1 MIENAK
7 IYPVFNLWGKRTLE
21 VKVFTE
27 NGIYSASVPAGTSK
41 GENEAKEISVP
52 RALKIFPEIRKNL
65 IGLDEKNSEKIDRL
79 LIKMDGTQDFRDIG
93 VNTALATS
101 VAIARA
107 ATNNELWR
115 LDGRK
120 LPTDFPFPVCN
131 MIGGGKHG
139 GGCDWQEFLIIPHRA
154 KNPFHAARTI
164 IDVWTSIGEELKRKK
179 LLAGRNLENAW
190 MSRLDDLRT
199 LNFLSHFARD
209 WDVRIGVDFAA
220 SSLWNG
226 KKYVYKRAAR
236 TKVQMS
242 PEKQIDFIKDVAE
255 KYKIYYLE
263 DPFHENDFR
272 SFSIL
277 TKELPNSLVIGDDIY
292 CTNPKRLALGA
303 RSKAGNGVIIKPNQ
317 IGTLY
322 QVKQAINI
330 ARRKGIT
337 IIPSHRSKETDDNWL
352 ADLAV
357 NWEAPLIKI
366 GLSDIP
372 KYNRLIELWDDI
384 ANSRMAELP

>member
-7 IYPVFNLWGKRTLE
+7 IYPIFNLWGKRTLE

-27 NGIYSASVPAGTSK
+27 GGVYSASVPTGTSK
-41 GENEAKEISVP
+41 GENEAKYVSVT

-65 IGLDEKNSEKIDRL
+65 IGLDEKDSEKIDRL
-79 LIKMDGTQDFRDIG
+79 LIKLDGTQDFRDTG
-93 VNTALATS
+93 ANTALAASIAT
-101 VAIARA
+101 ARA

-115 LDGRK
+115 LNGRK
-120 LPTDFPFPVCN
+120 LHAHFPFPVSN
-131 MIGGGKHG
+131 IIGGGKHG

-154 KNPFHAARTI
+154 KNPFQAGRTI
-164 IDVWTSIGEELKRKK
+164 IDFWASAGEELKRKK

-199 LNFLSHFARD
+199 LDFLSRFAAD

-226 KKYVYKRAAR
+226 KKYVYRGTGKRL
-236 TKVQMS
+236 S
-242 PEKQIDFIKDVAE
+242 PEKHMDFIKEVTD
-255 KYKIYYLE
+255 KYRIYYLE
-263 DPFHENDFR
+263 DPFHQDDFKY
-272 SFSIL
+272 FSLL
-277 TKELPNSLVIGDDIY
+277 TEELQESLVTGDDLY

-303 RSKAGNGVIIKPNQ
+303 GSRAGNGVIIKPNQ

-322 QVKQAINI
+322 QVKQAIDI
-330 ARRKGIT
+330 AGRKGMS
-337 IIPSHRSKETDDNWL
+337 IIPSHRSEETGDDWL

-372 KYNRLIELWDDI
+372 KFNRLIELWDDI
-384 ANSRMAELP
+384 ANSRMAELPG

>member
-1 MIENAK
+1 MIENVK

-27 NGIYSASVPAGTSK
+27 NGIYSASVPAGTSR
-41 GENEAKEISVP
+41 GENEAKEVSVT
-52 RALKIFPEIRKNL
+52 RALNIFPEIRKNL
-65 IGLDEKNSEKIDRL
+65 IGLDEKEWEKLDRL
-79 LIKMDGTQDFRDIG
+79 LIKLDGTQDFRDIG
-93 VNTALATS
+93 VNTVLAAS
-101 VAIARA
+101 IAVARA

-115 LDGRK
+115 LGGRK
-120 LPTDFPFPVCN
+120 LHTHFPFPASN
-131 MIGGGKHG
+131 MIGGGKHW

-154 KNPFHAARTI
+154 KNPFQAARTI
-164 IDVWTSIGEELKRKK
+164 IDFWTSIGEELKKKK

-190 MSRLDDLRT
+190 MGRLDNLRT
-199 LNFLSHFARD
+199 LDFLSRFASD

-226 KKYVYKRAAR
+226 KKYVYKGMG
-236 TKVQMS
+236 KKLD
-242 PEKQIDFIKDVAE
+242 PEKQIDFIKEVAE
-255 KYKIYYLE
+255 KYRIYYLE
-263 DPFHENDFR
+263 DPFHENDFK
-272 SFSIL
+272 SFSVL
-277 TKELPNSLVIGDDIY
+277 TKELQDSLVTGDDLY
-292 CTNPKRLALGA
+292 CTNPKRLVLGA
-303 RSKAGNGVIIKPNQ
+303 RSRAGNGVIIKPNQ

-322 QVKQAINI
+322 QTKQVIDI
-330 ARRKGIT
+330 ARRKGMT
-337 IIPSHRSKETDDNWL
+337 IVPSHRSRETGDNWL

-372 KYNRLIELWDDI
+372 KFNRLIELWDDI